1 MKQPEIIW
9 PKNPCAVISRLPPT
23 NDQASRLLVNTIPN
37 IVYKRLPDCPVEF
50 FDDKIQ
56 ALTGYGADE
65 FNSRKLK
72 WSDIIVTEDLETD
85 RQF

>member
-1 MKQPEIIW
+1 
-9 PKNPCAVISRLPPT
+9 
-23 NDQASRLLVNTIPN
+23 
-37 IVYKRLPDCPVEF
+37 VEF